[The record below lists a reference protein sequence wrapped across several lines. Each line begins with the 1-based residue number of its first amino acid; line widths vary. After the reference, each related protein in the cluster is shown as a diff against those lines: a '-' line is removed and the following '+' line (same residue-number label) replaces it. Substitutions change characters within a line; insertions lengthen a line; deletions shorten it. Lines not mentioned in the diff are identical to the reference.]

1 MECARESPTLF
12 FFVPDA
18 RSGKGK
24 SASKNGALIK
34 EQRSMITKKVIYG
47 GLIASTLLGAVGCSN
62 LPGNKESQGAV
73 IGGLGG
79 AAAGAAVGGEK
90 HRLLGAILGG
100 ALGAGGGYVIGANSD
115 KIMGKDTQAATQA
128 QQTATQNPATPAQ
141 ARSASTAD
149 INRDGFVTL
158 DE

>member
-1 MECARESPTLF
+1 MWKNR
-12 FFVPDA
+12 FVHCSLLA
-18 RSGKGK
+18 
-24 SASKNGALIK
+24 AL
-34 EQRSMITKKVIYG
+34 S
-47 GLIASTLLGAVGCSN
+47 LGAVGCKD

-79 AAAGAAVGGEK
+79 AAAGAAGRGEH

-100 ALGAGGGYVIGANSD
+100 AIGAGGGYVIGANSD

-128 QQTATQNPATPAQ
+128 QQTATQNPATVSQ
-141 ARSASTAD
+141 ARTAATAD

-158 DE
+158 DEVVALRQAGLTDSQMLTKLRATDQIF